1 MKILDVEKL
10 EIRFEKQLNLETF
23 NWYIYCKTEKG
34 NKSKI
39 NFMIKSKEIPY
50 VLFQENHGN
59 IILNS
64 KKIKYE
70 VLKHSKTQIKE

>member
-1 MKILDVEKL
+1 MKILDVEKI

-23 NWYIYCKTEKG
+23 NWCIYCKTEKG

-50 VLFQENHGN
+50 VLFQENKGN
-59 IILNS
+59 IIINS

-70 VLKHSKTQIKE
+70 VLKHIET

>member
-1 MKILDVEKL
+1 MKILDVEKI

-23 NWYIYCKTEKG
+23 NWCIYCKTEKG

-50 VLFQENHGN
+50 VLFQENKGN
-59 IILNS
+59 IIINS

-70 VLKHSKTQIKE
+70 VLKHSET

>member
-1 MKILDVEKL
+1 MKILDVEKI

-23 NWYIYCKTEKG
+23 NWCIYCKTEKG

-50 VLFQENHGN
+50 VLFQENKGN
-59 IILNS
+59 IIINS
-64 KKIKYE
+64 KKIKNE
-70 VLKHSKTQIKE
+70 ILKNE

>member
-1 MKILDVEKL
+1 MKILDVEKI
-10 EIRFEKQLNLETF
+10 EIRFEKQQNLETF
-23 NWYIYCKTEKG
+23 NWCIYCKTEKG

-50 VLFQENHGN
+50 VLFQENKGN
-59 IILNS
+59 IIINS

-70 VLKHSKTQIKE
+70 VLKHSET

>member
-1 MKILDVEKL
+1 MKILDVEKI

-23 NWYIYCKTEKG
+23 NWCIYCKTEKG

-50 VLFQENHGN
+50 VLFQENKGN
-59 IILNS
+59 IIVNS
-64 KKIKYE
+64 KKIKNE
-70 VLKHSKTQIKE
+70 VLKNE

>member
-1 MKILDVEKL
+1 MKILDVEKI

-23 NWYIYCKTEKG
+23 NWCIYCKTEKG

-50 VLFQENHGN
+50 VLFQENKGDL
-59 IILNS
+59 IINS
-64 KKIKYE
+64 KKVEKEIIK
-70 VLKHSKTQIKE
+70 S

>member
-1 MKILDVEKL
+1 MKILDVEKI

-23 NWYIYCKTEKG
+23 NWCIYCKTEKG
-34 NKSKI
+34 NKSKV

-50 VLFQENHGN
+50 VLFQENKGN
-59 IILNS
+59 IIINS

-70 VLKHSKTQIKE
+70 VLKHSET